1 MLPRD
6 GLPPPLDPSVTKPIV
21 KLLVNQQHVF
31 KTVAEKC
38 DGFDHLECKYCQE
51 KFSSDSQFQDHLS
64 EETHKLRHLYR
75 TNKKS
80 LLNSQYKLTVCVNE
94 DGKSLENV
102 IVRPGTAGSARVNVA
117 NCSEEMKML
126 TDAIPLIIHSKVK
139 VDCPHFPV
147 EIKPEIFIPSCSF
160 GGNWLMS
167 RRRRRCVPTCVG
179 RGWKKVR
186 RDCYSNVSRGGSG
199 ESVTDVSE
207 NMDFEVVQAV
217 ERVVAAACASAEE
230 RYKGRLNNQNYVG
243 NALLFDRPPGHGDTL
258 HLSIVYCFE
267 DSGAYMYPVLLKIQS
282 QTSSEPVY
290 VLKELVFRCQSEF
303 VDDLKPIS
311 EYKYPIPPKLR
322 VSEGPIIP
330 GVPPSSM
337 KSSLVMVRRLDNY
350 YIPPYLDKVLNNG
363 LKQHP
368 KMSSAEVKK
377 LNEVNLWE
385 GWRVGAPPP
394 PLICLYHSIF
404 QQCALILVQ
413 IQRRD
418 KAHPSDPVQLSY
430 VIYCDMLH
438 RLLLGVDDVKEGLK
452 ARKCNLSANNYCDLF
467 SLLLH
472 IEEHQMKIDIH
483 TFDCDNQIL
492 KAIPGEHNLLA
503 LKVPGLAENRPSV
516 LRGDAIYVEILGDN
530 NHLRYEGIVHRV
542 RENDVHLGFHKN
554 FITKYVMGMQL
565 RVQFTFNRLPLR
577 VQHRALS
584 MLRRCEVQKLM
595 FPSIYRGLFGV
606 SPITKWFN
614 RDVSTNQQQMTAV
627 TNIVFE
633 SASPAPYIVF
643 GPPGTGKTVTM
654 VEAIV
659 QLWHIKK
666 PHMLVCAPSNSAAD
680 VIASRL
686 LEKGHIPASN
696 ILRMYAASHEG
707 GHAMEPEVLV
717 PIAGILTTEGHR
729 GTFTGQLVIAGDPK
743 QLGPIIRSTVANKLG
758 LGRSYLE
765 RLMDEVDLY
774 SRDEETD
781 TYDTAVIT
789 KLIKNFRSHKDIL
802 NISNSLF
809 YHKELKTS
817 LGILDPPP
825 LPLSHS
831 GSTGRSVDLSV
842 YNSGRH
848 EVRNSALG
856 ITKALTLSCPS
867 GTSCQSPDQLSL
879 VSWIHYYQPL
889 SAVGGYAT

>member
-1 MLPRD
+1 MPD

-51 KFSSDSQFQDHLS
+51 KFSSDSQFQDHLL

-75 TNKKS
+75 TNKYISQFIKS
-80 LLNSQYKLTVCVNE
+80 LLSSEYKLTVCVNE

-102 IVRPGTAGSARVNVA
+102 IVRPGTAGFARVNVA

-126 TDAIPLIIHSKVK
+126 TDAIPLIIHSKVQ

-147 EIKPEIFIPSCSF
+147 EIKPGSDLARAS
-160 GGNWLMS
+160 
-167 RRRRRCVPTCVG
+167 
-179 RGWKKVR
+179 
-186 RDCYSNVSRGGSG
+186 VSRSCPSQESG
-199 ESVTDVSE
+199 C
-207 NMDFEVVQAV
+207 
-217 ERVVAAACASAEE
+217 VAASTYVPFDGE
-230 RYKGRLNNQNYVG
+230 RPRWDLAKV
-243 NALLFDRPPGHGDTL
+243 GDTL

-267 DSGAYMYPVLLKIQS
+267 DSGAYIYPVLLKIQS

-363 LKQHP
+363 LKLHP

-377 LNEVNLWE
+377 LNEVNIPH
-385 GWRVGAPPP
+385 VGHTLVSPPP
-394 PLICLYHSIF
+394 VFSIPHVGHT
-404 QQCALILVQ
+404 LVSPPPVFS
-413 IQRRD
+413 IPHVGHTLVSPPPVFSTPHCRSSLEAKRD
-418 KAHPSDPVQLSY
+418 EARTSDPVICS
-430 VIYCDMLH
+430 DMLH
-438 RLLLGVDDVKEGLK
+438 RVLLGVDDVKEGLK

-492 KAIPGEHNLLA
+492 KTIPGEHNLLA

-516 LRGDAIYVEILGDN
+516 LRGDAIYVEILGDE

-554 FITKYVMGMQL
+554 FITKYVKGMQL

-595 FPSIYRGLFGV
+595 FPSIFRGLFGV

-696 ILRMYAASHEG
+696 ILRMYAASRLWSNTDAKSNVLIGQESAPKPPLPLKDHTCVSQLPDEG

-717 PIAGILTTEGHR
+717 PIAGILTTEGQR

-758 LGRSYLE
+758 LGEYHNLIDFLLE
-765 RLMDEVDLY
+765 PEA
-774 SRDEETD
+774 STEPKNETGMWARESD
-781 TYDTAVIT
+781 WAIGG
-789 KLIKNFRSHKDIL
+789 R
-802 NISNSLF
+802 
-809 YHKELKTS
+809 KE
-817 LGILDPPP
+817 G
-825 LPLSHS
+825 
-831 GSTGRSVDLSV
+831 
-842 YNSGRH
+842 
-848 EVRNSALG
+848 
-856 ITKALTLSCPS
+856 
-867 GTSCQSPDQLSL
+867 
-879 VSWIHYYQPL
+879 
-889 SAVGGYAT
+889 

>member
-1 MLPRD
+1 MFVHEIMNPSEDFLY

-51 KFSSDSQFQDHLS
+51 KFSSDSQFQDHLL

-80 LLNSQYKLTVCVNE
+80 LLSSEYKLTVCVNE

-102 IVRPGTAGSARVNVA
+102 IVRPGTAGFARVNVA

-126 TDAIPLIIHSKVK
+126 TDAIPLIIHSKVQ

-147 EIKPEIFIPSCSF
+147 EIKP
-160 GGNWLMS
+160 
-167 RRRRRCVPTCVG
+167 
-179 RGWKKVR
+179 
-186 RDCYSNVSRGGSG
+186 
-199 ESVTDVSE
+199 
-207 NMDFEVVQAV
+207 
-217 ERVVAAACASAEE
+217 
-230 RYKGRLNNQNYVG
+230 
-243 NALLFDRPPGHGDTL
+243 GDTL

-267 DSGAYMYPVLLKIQS
+267 DSGAYIYPVLLKIQS

-330 GVPPSSM
+330 GVPPSSATSLGVVHLDEVYYLRIHNYSRPMASLVLTDSFEKLPDRIIM

-363 LKQHP
+363 LKLHP

-377 LNEVNLWE
+377 LNEVNLE
-385 GWRVGAPPP
+385 AK
-394 PLICLYHSIF
+394 
-404 QQCALILVQ
+404 
-413 IQRRD
+413 RD
-418 KAHPSDPVQLSY
+418 EARTSDPVICS
-430 VIYCDMLH
+430 DMLH
-438 RLLLGVDDVKEGLK
+438 RVLLGVDDVKEGLK

-492 KAIPGEHNLLA
+492 KTIPGEHNLLA

-516 LRGDAIYVEILGDN
+516 LRGDAIYVEILGDE

-554 FITKYVMGMQL
+554 FITKYVKGMQL

-595 FPSIYRGLFGV
+595 FPSIFRGLFGV

-659 QLWHIKK
+659 Q
-666 PHMLVCAPSNSAAD
+666 VNCF
-680 VIASRL
+680 V
-686 LEKGHIPASN
+686 
-696 ILRMYAASHEG
+696 
-707 GHAMEPEVLV
+707 
-717 PIAGILTTEGHR
+717 
-729 GTFTGQLVIAGDPK
+729 
-743 QLGPIIRSTVANKLG
+743 
-758 LGRSYLE
+758 
-765 RLMDEVDLY
+765 
-774 SRDEETD
+774 
-781 TYDTAVIT
+781 
-789 KLIKNFRSHKDIL
+789 
-802 NISNSLF
+802 
-809 YHKELKTS
+809 
-817 LGILDPPP
+817 
-825 LPLSHS
+825 
-831 GSTGRSVDLSV
+831 
-842 YNSGRH
+842 
-848 EVRNSALG
+848 
-856 ITKALTLSCPS
+856 
-867 GTSCQSPDQLSL
+867 
-879 VSWIHYYQPL
+879 
-889 SAVGGYAT
+889 